1 MFTILTIFKNR
12 AVAYTAAALLAIF
25 SLIYWHKHSV
35 NVAVSA
41 ERERI
46 TAAYE
51 QAKIEAIA
59 AAIASSNEAIIAAK
73 KESDIQN
80 EKVKR
85 DAANLLA
92 NYRSGAV
99 RLSVPARCAS
109 PVVSG
114 TQSDTSTTVGEAR
127 AELSEQSVEFFV
139 GEAKRANEEVIE
151 RNELIEIVQRLKQA
165 DSVVK

>member
-1 MFTILTIFKNR
+1 MLTILTMFKNR
-12 AVAYTAAALLAIF
+12 AVAYTVAVLLAMF
-25 SLIYWHKHSV
+25 TLIYWHKHSV
-35 NVAVSA
+35 NMAVSA

-80 EKVKR
+80 EKIKR

-92 NYRSGAV
+92 SYRAGAV

-109 PVVSG
+109 PVIRG
-114 TQSDTSTTVGEAR
+114 TQSDSSSTVGEAR

-139 GEAKRANEEVIE
+139 GEAKRADEAVIE
-151 RNELIEIVQRLKQA
+151 RNELIDIVNQLRNLK
-165 DSVVK
+165 